1 MFDSLSDP
9 MRALL
14 SRVAVLLV
22 GAVVGLALYALGVGG
37 VLVVPLSVVG
47 ALVIG
52 ELYLFVRA
60 ERS

>member
-9 MRALL
+9 MRMLL

-22 GAVVGLALYALGVGG
+22 GAVVGLALYALGVGD
-37 VLVVPLSVVG
+37 VLVVPLAVAG

-52 ELYLFVRA
+52 ELYLFVAA

>member
-37 VLVVPLSVVG
+37 VLVVPLSVAG